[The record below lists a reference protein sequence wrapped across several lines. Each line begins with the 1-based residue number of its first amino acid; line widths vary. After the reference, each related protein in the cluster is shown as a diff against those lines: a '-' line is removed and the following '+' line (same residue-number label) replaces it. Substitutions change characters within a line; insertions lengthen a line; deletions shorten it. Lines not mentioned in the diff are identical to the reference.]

1 MGREHKGVNNRKQG
15 PLRFILEAS
24 YHNSLFIC
32 LNSLKAYTFNDREE
46 MDEFLEN
53 YKLPKLKHD
62 EMINLNSSKTI
73 KVIEFIIKS
82 EKETS
87 RPMFH

>member
-1 MGREHKGVNNRKQG
+1 
-15 PLRFILEAS
+15 
-24 YHNSLFIC
+24 
-32 LNSLKAYTFNDREE
+32 

-82 EKETS
+82 PEKRNIQAHVSLKKSTK
-87 RPMFH
+87 HWKKN

>member
-1 MGREHKGVNNRKQG
+1 
-15 PLRFILEAS
+15 
-24 YHNSLFIC
+24 
-32 LNSLKAYTFNDREE
+32 

-82 EKETS
+82 PEKETS
-87 RPMFH
+87 KPMFH

>member
-1 MGREHKGVNNRKQG
+1 
-15 PLRFILEAS
+15 
-24 YHNSLFIC
+24 
-32 LNSLKAYTFNDREE
+32 

-53 YKLPKLKHD
+53 YKLPKHKHD
-62 EMINLNSSKTI
+62 EMIDMNSSKTI

-82 EKETS
+82 PEKETS